1 MWSRIMHAIPYKI
14 IPNPVAMM
22 EPMMLHVIIF
32 STIIPPLGFEPRKRD
47 PKSPVLPL
55 HHEGVDLGTI
65 IVHYDARGSTNIDAS
80 HRTILR
86 NVKKLVT
93 HT

>member
-1 MWSRIMHAIPYKI
+1 M
-14 IPNPVAMM
+14 PNPTKNM
-22 EPMMLHVIIF
+22 HDIIDHITIF

-55 HHEGVDLGTI
+55 HHRGVYSGTI
-65 IVHYDARGSTNIDAS
+65 IVHYDSRRSPDIDAS
-80 HRTILR
+80 HRPVLG
-86 NVKKLVT
+86 NVENVVT

>member
-1 MWSRIMHAIPYKI
+1 MHAIPYKI

-55 HHEGVDLGTI
+55 HHRGVYSGTI
-65 IVHYDARGSTNIDAS
+65 IVHYDSRRRPDIDAPD
-80 HRTILR
+80 RPVLG
-86 NVKKLVT
+86 NVENVVT